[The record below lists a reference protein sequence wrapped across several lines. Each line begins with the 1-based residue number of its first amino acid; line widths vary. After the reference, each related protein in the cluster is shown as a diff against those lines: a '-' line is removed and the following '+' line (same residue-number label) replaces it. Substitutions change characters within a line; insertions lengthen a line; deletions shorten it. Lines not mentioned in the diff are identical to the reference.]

1 MDYGRSM
8 KTECVVNGVPF
19 IVYFIAEM
27 SGNVHV
33 DRVNVKGDSS
43 NLIDVLNSD
52 VLYDLE
58 ARAQADWDDERQH
71 ILKVGLTE

>member
-8 KTECVVNGVPF
+8 KGEYVVSNVSF
-19 IVYFIAEM
+19 IVHFIAEM
-27 SGNVHV
+27 NGNINV
-33 DRVNVKGDSS
+33 DRINLKDNSV
-43 NLIDVLNSD
+43 NLIDVINED